1 MQRKPLNL
9 HSANL
14 EGGLNGGLSKKR
26 GGISLNSG
34 LFFGF
39 FSILFCGILLLSGCG
54 VSAPERLEFT
64 SIGDTPRTFP
74 TDLGNSTY
82 AIDIANTSFILS
94 DLTQVQLQD
103 STELVGHVLH
113 VELLWVPKAGKT
125 AVDPTATNTSI
136 RLVVFSGREV
146 GLYGG
151 GGFSW
156 PVGTPGEQEYGV
168 DIVGSNVTLLAATPG
183 FIDLL
188 SPAQLTGRL
197 RSKFDDAQTRQ
208 MRRATSQSVSN
219 ALKRVQWVGP
229 RAREFH
235 QQAASAEV
243 GSMSAEF
250 VLP

>member
-1 MQRKPLNL
+1 MQAQTLNL
-9 HSANL
+9 HSASNWF
-14 EGGLNGGLSKKR
+14 GSWSKKR
-26 GGISLNSG
+26 EKSS
-34 LFFGF
+34 
-39 FSILFCGILLLSGCG
+39 LFCGLFCGLFCSFLCSTVWLCGCG

-82 AIDIANTSFILS
+82 ALDLANTSFILS
-94 DLTQVQLQD
+94 DLTQIQLQD
-103 STELVGHVLH
+103 STDLAGHVLH

-125 AVDPTATNTSI
+125 AVDPTATNASI
-136 RLVVFSGREV
+136 RLVIFSGREV

-151 GGFSW
+151 GGFAW

-197 RSKFDDAQTRQ
+197 RSTLNDAQTRQ
-208 MRRATSQSVSN
+208 MRRATSQCVSN

-229 RAREFH
+229 RASEFH
-235 QQAASAEV
+235 QQAASAGV
-243 GSMSAEF
+243 GSTTAEF